1 LFWIDYNKEGKKMSK
16 NKSLT
21 GLILGVAVAVIINL
35 LPLGDL
41 SSQGKMCLGLTLMTV
56 VFWAFQVVQSGY
68 ASGLYLALLVI
79 FKVAEPAVVFS
90 PWIGSTMYLV
100 IGAYLIASAVKSSGL
115 GERIAY
121 NFIIK
126 FVSSYKS
133 IIISIFALTFILSIL
148 IPHPW
153 PRAFLIMSVMVVVI
167 KSAKIPNEDA
177 IKIGFAV
184 FAAAVPVS
192 MIFLTGDSVIN
203 PLAVQA
209 SGISISWLQWFIY
222 MGPPNIISSIITC
235 VMILVLFKPTAEVT
249 INKDEMKEKLS
260 ALGPVSVKE
269 KRTIVWL
276 AIAVVLWMTDS
287 IHGINIGW
295 ITLLIAMLMSFPAV
309 GEILSPKQWSE
320 VPVHVLLF
328 LTAAMTIGKVGA
340 VTGMNTWIAETILPS
355 SIPSN
360 PFVLAL
366 IIALISMGIHMFLGS
381 VIAVMG
387 IAIPAL
393 LIFTEP
399 MGISPIVTTLL
410 VYTSIGIHYILP
422 FHHLNILVGQGEEN
436 GMYGQKE
443 VMRLGIPL
451 TIVVFIITVA
461 VEVPYWKMIGLF

>member
-1 LFWIDYNKEGKKMSK
+1 MNK
-16 NKSLT
+16 NKSVL
-21 GLILGVAVAVIINL
+21 GLILGIAVAVLINV
-35 LPLGDL
+35 LPLDGL
-41 SSQGKMCLGLTLMTV
+41 SQQGKMSLGLTLMTV
-56 VFWAFQVVQSGY
+56 VFWAFQIVQSGY

-90 PWIGSTMYLV
+90 PWVGSTMYLV

-121 NFIIK
+121 GFIIK

-153 PRAFLIMSVMVVVI
+153 PRAFLIMSVMTVVI
-167 KSAKIPNEDA
+167 KSAQIPKEDA
-177 IKIGFAV
+177 TKIGFTV
-184 FAAAVPVS
+184 FASSVPVS

-209 SGISISWLQWFIY
+209 SGVSVSWLQWFIY
-222 MGPPNIISSIITC
+222 MGPPNIIASIITC
-235 VMILVLFKPTAEVT
+235 ILILVLFKPTKEVV
-249 INKDEMKEKLS
+249 INKEEIKEKLN
-260 ALGPVSVKE
+260 ALGSISNIE

-287 IHGINIGW
+287 VHGINIGW
-295 ITLLIAMLMSFPAV
+295 ITLLIAMLMSFPVV
-309 GEILSPKQWSE
+309 GGVLSPKQWGE

-340 VTGMNTWIAETILPS
+340 VTGMNTWIADTILPS

-360 PFVLAL
+360 PYVLAI
-366 IIALISMGIHMFLGS
+366 IIAFISVGIHMVLGS

-393 LIFTEP
+393 LIFTGP
-399 MGISPIVTTLL
+399 MGINPIITTLL
-410 VYTSIGIHYILP
+410 VYTAIGIHYILP

-451 TIVVFIITVA
+451 TIVLFIIVLI
-461 VEVPYWKMIGLF
+461 EIPYWQMIGLM

>member
-1 LFWIDYNKEGKKMSK
+1 MNK
-16 NKSLT
+16 NKSVL
-21 GLILGVAVAVIINL
+21 GLILGIAAAVLINI
-35 LPLGDL
+35 LPLEGL
-41 SSQGKMCLGLTLMTV
+41 SSKGKMCLGLTLMTV
-56 VFWAFQVVQSGY
+56 VFWAFQIVQSGY

-79 FKVAEPAVVFS
+79 FQVAEPAVVFS

-121 NFIIK
+121 GFIIK

-133 IIISIFALTFILSIL
+133 IIISIFALTFILSVL

-153 PRAFLIMSVMVVVI
+153 PRAFLIMSVMTVVI
-167 KSAKIPNEDA
+167 KSAKIPKEDA

-184 FAAAVPVS
+184 FAASVPVS

-209 SGISISWLQWFIY
+209 SGMTVSWIQWFVY
-222 MGPPNIISSIITC
+222 MGPPNIVASIITC
-235 VMILVLFKPTAEVT
+235 ILLLVLFKPSQEVR
-249 INKDEMKEKLS
+249 INKEEIKEKLN
-260 ALGPVSVKE
+260 ALGPISDIE

-276 AIAVVLWMTDS
+276 AIAVILWMTDS
-287 IHGINIGW
+287 MHGINIGW
-295 ITLLIAMLMSFPAV
+295 ITLLIAMLMSFPLI
-309 GEILSPKQWSE
+309 GGILTPKQWGE

-360 PFVLAL
+360 PYVLAA
-366 IIALISMGIHMFLGS
+366 IIAVISIGIHMVLGS

-399 MGISPIVTTLL
+399 MGISPIITTLL
-410 VYTSIGIHYILP
+410 VYSAIGIHYILP

-436 GMYGQKE
+436 GMYSQKE
-443 VMRLGIPL
+443 AMRLGIPL
-451 TIVVFIITVA
+451 TIVIFVVVL
-461 VEVPYWKMIGLF
+461 VEVAYWQIIGLF

>member
-1 LFWIDYNKEGKKMSK
+1 MRNKK
-16 NKSLT
+16 LL
-21 GLILGVAVAVIINL
+21 GLVLGVSAAVIINL
-35 LPLGDL
+35 LPLEGL
-41 SSQGKMCLGLTLMTV
+41 SAEGKMCLGLTLMTV
-56 VFWAFQVVQSGY
+56 VFWALQIVQSGY
-68 ASGLYLALLVI
+68 AAGLYLALLII
-79 FKVAEPAVVFS
+79 FQVAEPAVVFS
-90 PWIGSTMYLV
+90 PWLGSTMYLV

-121 NFIIK
+121 KFILK

-133 IIISIFALTFILSIL
+133 IIISIFILTVVLSII

-153 PRAFLIMSVMVVVI
+153 PRAFLIMSVMTVVI
-167 KSAKIPNEDA
+167 KSAHISKEDSV
-177 IKIGFAV
+177 KIGFAV
-184 FAAAVPVS
+184 FAASVPVS

-203 PLAVQA
+203 TLAAQA
-209 SGISISWLQWFIY
+209 SGISLSWVQWFIY
-222 MGPPNIISSIITC
+222 MGPPNIIASIITC
-235 VMILVLFKPTAEVT
+235 GLILILFKPSKEVK
-249 INKDEMKEKLS
+249 INKEEITEKLN
-260 ALGPVSVKE
+260 ALGNLSNIE

-276 AIAVVLWMTDS
+276 SIAVVLWLTDT

-295 ITLLIAMLMSFPAV
+295 ITLLISMLMSFPFI
-309 GEILSPKQWSE
+309 GEILDSKQWGE

-328 LTAAMTIGKVGA
+328 LTAAMTIGKVGN
-340 VTGMNTWIAETILPS
+340 VTGMNSWIAKTVLPS

-360 PFVLAL
+360 PFILAM
-366 IIALISMGIHMFLGS
+366 IVGAISMCIHMILGS

-393 LIFTEP
+393 LIFAEP
-399 MGISPIVTTLL
+399 LNISPVAITLF

-451 TIVVFIITVA
+451 TVVVFLTLLF
-461 VEVPYWKMIGLF
+461 EVLYWKLLGLI

>member
-1 LFWIDYNKEGKKMSK
+1 MSK

-21 GLILGVAVAVIINL
+21 GLILGIAVAVIINL
-35 LPLGDL
+35 LPLEGL

-56 VFWAFQVVQSGY
+56 VFWAFQIVQSGY

-79 FKVAEPAVVFS
+79 FKVAEPSVVFS

-167 KSAKIPNEDA
+167 KSAKIPKEDA
-177 IKIGFAV
+177 SKIGFAV

-209 SGISISWLQWFIY
+209 SGMSISWLQWFIY

-235 VMILVLFKPTAEVT
+235 VLILALFKPTAEVT
-249 INKDEMKEKLS
+249 INKEEMKEKLS

-328 LTAAMTIGKVGA
+328 LTAAMTIGKVGG

-360 PFVLAL
+360 PFILA
-366 IIALISMGIHMFLGS
+366 IIISLISMGIHMVLGS

-399 MGISPIVTTLL
+399 MGINPIVTTLL
-410 VYTSIGIHYILP
+410 VYTAIGIHYILP
-422 FHHLNILVGQGEEN
+422 FHHLNILVGQGDEN

-461 VEVPYWKMIGLF
+461 IEVPYWKMIGLF

>member
-1 LFWIDYNKEGKKMSK
+1 MNK
-16 NKSLT
+16 NKSVL
-21 GLILGVAVAVIINL
+21 GLILGIAAAVLINI
-35 LPLGDL
+35 LPLEGL
-41 SSQGKMCLGLTLMTV
+41 SSKGKMCLGLTLMTV
-56 VFWAFQVVQSGY
+56 VFWAFQIVQSGY

-79 FKVAEPAVVFS
+79 FQVAEPAVVFS

-121 NFIIK
+121 GFIIK

-133 IIISIFALTFILSIL
+133 IIISIFALTFILSVL

-153 PRAFLIMSVMVVVI
+153 PRAFLIMSVMTVVI
-167 KSAKIPNEDA
+167 KSAKIPKEDA

-184 FAAAVPVS
+184 FAASVPVS

-209 SGISISWLQWFIY
+209 SGMTVSWIQWFVY
-222 MGPPNIISSIITC
+222 MGPPNIVASIITC
-235 VMILVLFKPTAEVT
+235 ILLLVLFKPSQEVR
-249 INKDEMKEKLS
+249 INKEEIKEKLN
-260 ALGPVSVKE
+260 ALGPISDIE

-276 AIAVVLWMTDS
+276 AIAVILWMTDS

-295 ITLLIAMLMSFPAV
+295 ITLLIAMLMSFPLI
-309 GEILSPKQWSE
+309 GGILTSKQWGE

-360 PFVLAL
+360 PYVLAA
-366 IIALISMGIHMFLGS
+366 IIAVISIGIHMVLGS

-399 MGISPIVTTLL
+399 MGISPIITTLL
-410 VYTSIGIHYILP
+410 VYSAIGIHYILP

-436 GMYGQKE
+436 GMYSQKE
-443 VMRLGIPL
+443 AMRLGIPL
-451 TIVVFIITVA
+451 TIVIFVVVL
-461 VEVPYWKMIGLF
+461 VEVAYWQIIGLF

>member
-1 LFWIDYNKEGKKMSK
+1 MNK
-16 NKSLT
+16 NKKLM
-21 GLILGVAVAVIINL
+21 GLILGIAVAIIINI
-35 LPLGDL
+35 LPLEGL
-41 SSQGKMCLGLTLMTV
+41 SPQGKMCLGLTLMTV
-56 VFWAFQVVQSGY
+56 VFWAFQIVQSGY

-79 FKVAEPAVVFS
+79 FNVAEPAVVFS

-100 IGAYLIASAVKSSGL
+100 VGAYLIASAVKSSGL

-121 NFIIK
+121 GFIIR
-126 FVSSYKS
+126 FVNSYKS
-133 IIISIFALTFILSIL
+133 IIISIFILTFILSIL

-153 PRAFLIMSVMVVVI
+153 PRAFLIMSVMAVVI
-167 KSAKIPNEDA
+167 KSAKVPKEDA
-177 IKIGFAV
+177 VKIGFTV
-184 FAAAVPVS
+184 FSSSVPVS

-209 SGISISWLQWFIY
+209 SGAAISWVQWFVY
-222 MGPPNIISSIITC
+222 MGPPNIAASVITC
-235 VMILVLFKPTAEVT
+235 ILILVLFKPTQEII
-249 INKDEMKEKLS
+249 INKEEMKEKLS
-260 ALGPVSVKE
+260 ALGPMSIIE
-269 KRTIVWL
+269 KRTIIWL

-295 ITLLIAMLMSFPAV
+295 ITLLIAMLMSFPTI
-309 GEILSPKQWSE
+309 GEILTPKQWGE

-328 LTAAMTIGKVGA
+328 LTAAMTIGKVGG

-355 SIPSN
+355 SIPAN
-360 PFVLAL
+360 PYILAI
-366 IIALISMGIHMFLGS
+366 IIALISMGIHMVLGS

-399 MGISPIVTTLL
+399 MGISPIITTLF
-410 VYTSIGIHYILP
+410 VYTAIGIHYILP

-443 VMRLGIPL
+443 VTRLGIPL
-451 TIVVFIITVA
+451 SAVVFIIVLL
-461 VEVPYWKMIGLF
+461 EVPYWKMLGLF

>member
-1 LFWIDYNKEGKKMSK
+1 MNK
-16 NKSLT
+16 NKKLM
-21 GLILGVAVAVIINL
+21 GLILGIAVAIIINI
-35 LPLGDL
+35 LPLEGL
-41 SSQGKMCLGLTLMTV
+41 SPQGKMCLGLTLMTV
-56 VFWAFQVVQSGY
+56 VFWAFQIVQSGY

-79 FKVAEPAVVFS
+79 FNVAEPTVVFS

-100 IGAYLIASAVKSSGL
+100 VGAYLIASAVKSSGL

-121 NFIIK
+121 GFIIR
-126 FVSSYKS
+126 FVNSYKS
-133 IIISIFALTFILSIL
+133 IIISIFILTFILSIL

-153 PRAFLIMSVMVVVI
+153 PRAFLIMSVMAVVI
-167 KSAKIPNEDA
+167 KSAKVPKEDA
-177 IKIGFAV
+177 VKIGFTV
-184 FAAAVPVS
+184 FSSSVPVS

-209 SGISISWLQWFIY
+209 SGAAISWVQWFVY
-222 MGPPNIISSIITC
+222 MGPPNIAASVITC
-235 VMILVLFKPTAEVT
+235 ILILVLFKPTQEII
-249 INKDEMKEKLS
+249 INKEEMKEKLS
-260 ALGPVSVKE
+260 ALGPMSIIE
-269 KRTIVWL
+269 KRTIIWL

-295 ITLLIAMLMSFPAV
+295 ITLLIAMLMSFPAI
-309 GEILSPKQWSE
+309 GEILTPKQWGE

-328 LTAAMTIGKVGA
+328 LTAAMTIGKVGG

-355 SIPSN
+355 SIPAN
-360 PFVLAL
+360 PYILAI
-366 IIALISMGIHMFLGS
+366 IIALISMGIHMVLGS

-399 MGISPIVTTLL
+399 MGISPIITTLF
-410 VYTSIGIHYILP
+410 VYTAIGIHYILP

-451 TIVVFIITVA
+451 SAVVFIIVLL
-461 VEVPYWKMIGLF
+461 EVPYWKMLGLF

>member
-1 LFWIDYNKEGKKMSK
+1 MNK
-16 NKSLT
+16 NKSVL
-21 GLILGVAVAVIINL
+21 GLILGIAAAVLINI
-35 LPLGDL
+35 LPLEGL
-41 SSQGKMCLGLTLMTV
+41 SSKGKMCLGLTLMTV
-56 VFWAFQVVQSGY
+56 VFWAFQIVQSGY

-79 FKVAEPAVVFS
+79 FQVAEPAVVFS

-121 NFIIK
+121 GFIIK

-133 IIISIFALTFILSIL
+133 IIISIFALTFILSVL

-153 PRAFLIMSVMVVVI
+153 PRAFLIMSVMTVVI
-167 KSAKIPNEDA
+167 KSAKIPKEDA

-184 FAAAVPVS
+184 FAASVPVS

-209 SGISISWLQWFIY
+209 SGMTVSWIQWFVY
-222 MGPPNIISSIITC
+222 MGPPNIVASIITC
-235 VMILVLFKPTAEVT
+235 ILLLVLFKPSQEVR
-249 INKDEMKEKLS
+249 INKEEIKEKLN
-260 ALGPVSVKE
+260 ALGPISDIE

-276 AIAVVLWMTDS
+276 AIAVILWMTDS

-295 ITLLIAMLMSFPAV
+295 ITLLIAMLMSFPLI
-309 GEILSPKQWSE
+309 GGILTPKQWGE

-360 PFVLAL
+360 PYVLAA
-366 IIALISMGIHMFLGS
+366 IIAVISIGIHMVLGS

-399 MGISPIVTTLL
+399 MGISPIITTLL
-410 VYTSIGIHYILP
+410 VYSAIGIHYILP

-436 GMYGQKE
+436 GMYSQKE
-443 VMRLGIPL
+443 AMRLGIPL
-451 TIVVFIITVA
+451 TIVIFVVVL
-461 VEVPYWKMIGLF
+461 VEVAYWQIIGLF